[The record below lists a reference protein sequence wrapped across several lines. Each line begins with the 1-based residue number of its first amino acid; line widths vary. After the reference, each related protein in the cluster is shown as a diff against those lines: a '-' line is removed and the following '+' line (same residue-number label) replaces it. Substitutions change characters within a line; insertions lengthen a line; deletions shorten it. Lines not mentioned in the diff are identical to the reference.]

1 MTRHSTFTFRDSS
14 RQPERPP
21 SCERRRPE
29 PGRGLAFAVLTA
41 AQPVQL
47 VSASRPLETHLRPY
61 AISHP
66 AAALQQGGCVKRD
79 LGWIKLWERNVEIRS
94 LLVMAVFVTMTPLFA
109 TAQPDTAVEVK
120 KGTDQATVSG
130 TAKVKAT
137 VVGIDVATRTVTLKT
152 NKGKVVELE
161 VGTEARNFDQIKV
174 GDIVNAEYKESLTLS
189 LRKGGGKASV
199 KQSETANRSAPG
211 AKPGGTLG
219 REVRVLANVV
229 AINPQ
234 TKMVTVKGPQGN
246 TVDLMVDSPDTLKN
260 IKKGDQV
267 EADYTEALAI
277 SVEPAGKQ

>member
-1 MTRHSTFTFRDSS
+1 M
-14 RQPERPP
+14 
-21 SCERRRPE
+21 
-29 PGRGLAFAVLTA
+29 
-41 AQPVQL
+41 
-47 VSASRPLETHLRPY
+47 
-61 AISHP
+61 
-66 AAALQQGGCVKRD
+66 
-79 LGWIKLWERNVEIRS
+79 EIRS
-94 LLVMAVFVTMTPLFA
+94 LLVLAVFVTMTPLFA

-246 TVDLMVDSPDTLKN
+246 TVDLMVESPDTLKN

-267 EADYTEALAI
+267 EAVYTEALAI